1 MARNK
6 RIVTYLKTLIT
17 KYNILFFLK
26 IILLFIFLTEICLA
40 DYYPFVRWKIAPLFL
55 LLGILGLFIL
65 QILLFKLRLMREEN
79 VFPYN
84 RLQDKNYLY
93 LIILF
98 IILCYIFHSNGG
110 AHFSIDDK
118 KYYAYVKSLVID
130 GDLDFQNEYKELQ
143 VQDNYHLN
151 FRTKAGRPPNIYPPG
166 SMALWLPFFILIHF
180 VLKIISHFDLGLL
193 INGMI
198 QPYKNALGLATIF
211 YACIAFIII
220 YKILKEYVKKSF
232 AILSVLLIILST
244 FLLYYIVFSPLMST
258 ICEVFMVS
266 IFIYLWLRQRKEP
279 SIILNLFLGI
289 TGGLL
294 IFIRA
299 TFIVFLILPLAD
311 IIRNIFK
318 YKNRSS
324 KALTDKNILQLVSLF
339 SSVILGAIPLFLV
352 WKAVYG
358 EWIVSFYRYF
368 SWLSSPRIF
377 KVLFSWRHGLISW
390 SPIILFSLIGLVI
403 LTIKKREIGISFFV
417 IFLLLLYINASQK
430 DWWAGG
436 SFGARRFASLAIIF
450 AFGLAFFLQWIIA
463 NRYKKAAITLWILF
477 FVLIVFN
484 FLLLY
489 QFEKNLISRSE
500 SVRPLAMLKNSE
512 NIVRQKVPEALKLI
526 PSWVYGMR
534 FGVSARKYY
543 ELDNCEPFSDDFT
556 IDIGGNDHLFI
567 GKNWGTKDRTEDI
580 SFRWSLRGLSTL
592 LFPLKNPSSYLLLI
606 HCWPYTYPDSP
617 PQSIELEINGHKAAT
632 IPIRKQSKIYNV
644 KIPEKYLNNGINELK
659 VISAHSIRPSY
670 FSPNLDPRRISV
682 AFDYFSFKRIN

>member
-6 RIVTYLKTLIT
+6 RIITYLKTLIT
-17 KYNILFFLK
+17 NYNIIFILQ

-40 DYYPFVRWKIAPLFL
+40 DYYPFVRWEIAPLFL

-65 QILLFKLRLMREEN
+65 QILLYKLRIIREEN

-84 RLQDKNYLY
+84 RLKDKNYLY
-93 LIILF
+93 LVILF

-118 KYYAYVKSLVID
+118 KYYAYVKSLAID
-130 GDLDFQNEYKELQ
+130 GDLDFQNEYQELQ

-151 FRTKAGRPPNIYPPG
+151 YRTKAGRPPNIYPPG
-166 SMALWLPFFILIHF
+166 SMSLWLPFFILIHF
-180 VLKIISHFDLGLL
+180 VLKVISHLDLGLL
-193 INGMI
+193 TNGVI

-220 YKILKEYVKKSF
+220 YKILKEYVKKSS
-232 AILSVLLIILST
+232 AIFSVMLIILST

-266 IFIYLWLRQRKEP
+266 LFIYLWLKQRKEP
-279 SIILNLFLGI
+279 SIILNLVLGI
-289 TGGLL
+289 AGGLL

-311 IIRNIFK
+311 IISNIFK
-318 YKNRSS
+318 YKIRSN
-324 KALTDKNILQLVSLF
+324 KVLTDKNLVQLTSF
-339 SSVILGAIPLFLV
+339 FPGIILGAIPLFLV

-358 EWIVSFYRYF
+358 EWFVNFSRYF
-368 SWLSSPRIF
+368 SWLSSPHIF

-403 LTIKKREIGISFFV
+403 LAIKKREIGISFCI

-450 AFGLAFFLQWIIA
+450 AFGFAFFLQWIID
-463 NRYKKAAITLWILF
+463 NTSKKAGITLWMIFL
-477 FVLIVFN
+477 VLMIFN
-484 FLLLY
+484 FLLMY
-489 QFEKNLISRSE
+489 QFEKNLISRSD
-500 SVRPLAMLKNSE
+500 SVRPLVMLKHSKY
-512 NIVRQKVPEALKLI
+512 IVMQKIPESLKLI
-526 PSWVYGMR
+526 PSWLCGRR
-534 FGVSARKYY
+534 FGVSAQKYH
-543 ELDNCEPFSDDFT
+543 ELSKCEPFSNDFT

-592 LFPLKNPSSYLLLI
+592 LFPLKDPSSYLLLI
-606 HCWPYTYPDSP
+606 HCWPYTYPNSP
-617 PQSIELEINGHKAAT
+617 QHSIELEINGHKLTT
-632 IPIRKQSKIYNV
+632 IPIKIQSTIYSV
-644 KIPEKYLNNGINELK
+644 KIPEEYFKNSINELK
-659 VISAHSIRPSY
+659 IISAHSIRPCY
-670 FSPNLDPRRISV
+670 FSPTLDPRKISV